1 VEWKDDSSYIELS
14 KIVSGLSV
22 TNDAAERTVKLGTD
36 YTGVITKDDDRHQDI
51 IQGVE
56 LTRRAFPKATRI
68 CVMNFMMKEGKQ
80 LGDSTDLLMASTE
93 GYDARNKSDS

>member
-1 VEWKDDSSYIELS
+1 MDKDKELHD
-14 KIVSGLSV
+14 V
-22 TNDAAERTVKLGTD
+22 TIGSQQNDAAERTVKLGTD
-36 YTGVITKDDDRHQDI
+36 YTGVITKDDDRRQDI

-56 LTRRAFPKATRI
+56 LTRRAFPKATWK
-68 CVMNFMMKEGKQ
+68 CVMKEGKQ